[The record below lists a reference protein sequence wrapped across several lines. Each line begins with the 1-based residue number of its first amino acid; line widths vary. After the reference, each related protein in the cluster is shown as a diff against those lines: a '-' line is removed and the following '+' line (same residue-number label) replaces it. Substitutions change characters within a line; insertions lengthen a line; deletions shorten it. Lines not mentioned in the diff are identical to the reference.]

1 MVEKQ
6 LLRLDSIE
14 EREKIRRVLSD
25 FSKRTGS
32 CATSWREIS
41 APLFA
46 AGLRIDASGE
56 PLDPT
61 NVPYH
66 LIKNGCDVDLDEHSA
81 LPRQ

>member
-1 MVEKQ
+1 MVKVQ
-6 LLRLDSIE
+6 LMRLDSLA
-14 EREKIRRVLSD
+14 EREEIAASLGLH
-25 FSKRTGS
+25 TGRGH
-32 CATSWREIS
+32 CVTSWREIS